1 MLAMRFNWTTRPFGL
16 RPRRDDDSDTRG
28 R

>member
-1 MLAMRFNWTTRPFGL
+1 MRFNWTTRPFGL